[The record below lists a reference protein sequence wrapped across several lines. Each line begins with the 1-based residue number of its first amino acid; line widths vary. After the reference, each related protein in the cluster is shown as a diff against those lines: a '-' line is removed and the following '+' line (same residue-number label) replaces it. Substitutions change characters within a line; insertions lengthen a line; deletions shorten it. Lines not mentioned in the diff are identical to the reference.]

1 MSNHQILN
9 NTDHLTLRIHAE
21 ASVDLGDDVM
31 ACLAVPSE
39 FRQIQGE
46 FPIVFRRD
54 IENGSFAAMALFG
67 FENGEN
73 LFLENGKWTARYRP
87 LALAIQPFL
96 VGRPADESGDAQ
108 VHLDMDHKR
117 ISKDGEGT
125 RVFDDDG
132 RPTPYLESIAGRLG
146 LLHEG
151 YQNSGEFIAALARHE
166 LLEPFTLEVP
176 LRDGSKHSLVGFH
189 TIDEEK
195 LRALDG
201 DALAELQ
208 ADGHLLPIFM
218 TVASLAQFS
227 NLVERKNDRVMRA

>member
-9 NTDHLTLRIHAE
+9 STDHLTLRIHAE
-21 ASVDLGDDVM
+21 ASADLGDDVM
-31 ACLAVPSE
+31 ACLVVPSE

-73 LFLENGKWTARYRP
+73 LFLENGQWAGRYRP

-96 VGRPADESGDAQ
+96 VGRPADEGGEAQ
-108 VHLDMDHKR
+108 VHIDMDHKR

-125 RVFDDDG
+125 RMFDDDG
-132 RPTPYLESIAGRLG
+132 RPTPYLESIADRLG
-146 LLHEG
+146 SLHEG
-151 YQNSGEFIAALARHE
+151 YLNSGEFIAALARHE

-201 DALAELQ
+201 DALAQLQ

-218 TVASLAQFS
+218 AVASLAQFS
-227 NLVERKNDRVMRA
+227 ELVARKNAQVADA

>member
-9 NTDHLTLRIHAE
+9 STDHLMLRVRTE
-21 ASVDLGDDVM
+21 TGSDLGDAVM
-31 ACLAVPSE
+31 ACLTVPIE
-39 FRQIQGE
+39 FRQIQSE

-54 IENGSFAAMALFG
+54 AEQGSFSAMALFG

-73 LFLENGKWTARYRP
+73 LFLEHGQWAARYRP

-96 VGRPADESGDAQ
+96 VGRPASGDGDAQ
-108 VHLDMDHKR
+108 VHIDMDHKR
-117 ISKDGEGT
+117 ISSDGEGT

-132 RPTPYLESIAGRLG
+132 RPTPYLDDIANRLG
-146 LLHEG
+146 DLHEG
-151 YQNSGEFIAALARHE
+151 HKGSADFMAALSRHE

-189 TIDEEK
+189 TINEEK
-195 LRALDG
+195 LRSLDG

-208 ADGHLLPIFM
+208 RDGHLLPIFM
-218 TVASLAQFS
+218 AVASIVQFS
-227 NLVERKNDRVMRA
+227 ELVARKNARIVDG